1 MLRCPA
7 PRNASPG
14 RGTFGT
20 VPVAVAIE
28 GLVKDYAGPPA
39 VRAVDGIDLAVSEGE
54 IFGLLGPNGAGK
66 TTTVGMCTTRVIP
79 TAGRV
84 RIAGID
90 VVADPPAVRR
100 RIGVVTQFNT
110 LDRSC
115 TVVENLIYHCRY
127 FGWNARAAKVRA
139 FELLEQFQLAD
150 RAKATPYALSG
161 GMAQR
166 LQVARAIAHRPD
178 VLFLDEPTAGLDP
191 QSRLALW
198 EAIGEL
204 HRAGATVLLTTHYM
218 EEADLLCARL
228 AIVDHGK
235 VLVCDTPEAL
245 KRSVGAETM
254 VKVHLDGDVAEAA
267 TALEKLDGVA
277 RVERGDG
284 NVTLYTRGADG
295 LLPRV
300 VTVAQPYGLR
310 DLSATEPTLETV
322 FINLT
327 GRELRD

>member
-1 MLRCPA
+1 
-7 PRNASPG
+7 
-14 RGTFGT
+14 

-90 VVADPPAVRR
+90 VVSDPPAVRR

-115 TVVENLIYHCRY
+115 TVVENLVYHCRY
-127 FGWNARAAKVRA
+127 FGWSARAAKVRA

-204 HRAGATVLLTTHYM
+204 HNAGATIVLTTHYM
-218 EEADLLCARL
+218 EEADQLCARL

-254 VKVHLDGDVAEAA
+254 VNVHLDGDASEAA
-267 TALEKLDGVA
+267 IALAKLDGVA
-277 RVERGDG
+277 RVEHTLTG
-284 NVTLYTRGADG
+284 VTLYARGSDG

-300 VTVAQPYGLR
+300 VGVAQPYGLR

>member
-1 MLRCPA
+1 
-7 PRNASPG
+7 
-14 RGTFGT
+14 
-20 VPVAVAIE
+20 
-28 GLVKDYAGPPA
+28 
-39 VRAVDGIDLAVSEGE
+39 
-54 IFGLLGPNGAGK
+54 
-66 TTTVGMCTTRVIP
+66 
-79 TAGRV
+79 
-84 RIAGID
+84 
-90 VVADPPAVRR
+90 VRR

-115 TVVENLIYHCRY
+115 TVVENLVYHCRY
-127 FGWNARAAKVRA
+127 FGWSARAAKVRA

-204 HRAGATVLLTTHYM
+204 HNAGATIVLTTHYM
-218 EEADLLCARL
+218 EEADQLCARL

-254 VKVHLDGDVAEAA
+254 VKVHLDGDVSEAA
-267 TALEKLDGVA
+267 VALAKLDGVA
-277 RVERGDG
+277 RVEHTSTG
-284 NVTLYTRGADG
+284 VTLYARGSDG

-300 VTVAQPYGLR
+300 VGVAQPYGLR